1 MATLTMIEV
10 FGIISRNPT
19 VSMMRTCWGKMV
31 MRSICKSLTL
41 LLFSVVSVLSVQ
53 GNARADEESDDS
65 VLTIGSKA
73 PELDVEHWVSDG
85 HGKFK
90 PVTSFESGKVYVV
103 EFWATWCGPC
113 IMSMPHLAE
122 TQEKYADKGVQIVSI
137 SDEDM
142 ETVEKFLK
150 RPVRKPAAPAKEAE
164 KKDGEAS
171 EEEKEETYADLTSA
185 YCLTTDPD
193 RSNHTAYMKA
203 AGQRGIPTCF
213 IVGKAGEIEWI
224 GHPMRMDDPLDAV
237 LNDKWD
243 RETFMVE
250 FKKKQ
255 AQDLLM
261 SKIST
266 LAGEKDFDGALELI
280 QTAKKEAGGD
290 QQALASMLRMEAQL
304 RLLPIREK
312 LMDDEKAEEA
322 QTELMELV
330 KTAPADV
337 IGQVRSLSVSLLLS
351 MQKPDLAAAVL
362 NELASAENI
371 TASDLNE
378 VAWNIY
384 LQAQRNKQFP
394 EEVLDGA
401 VAIAEKAVAT
411 EPKNSMIIDTLAHLV
426 YLKGDL
432 DRAIELQTKA
442 VEEPGEGVTVSEDMT
457 AFLEQLKKE
466 KEEK

>member
-1 MATLTMIEV
+1 
-10 FGIISRNPT
+10 
-19 VSMMRTCWGKMV
+19 MMRKIEFTRLALLGI
-31 MRSICKSLTL
+31 SFLSLCAIT
-41 LLFSVVSVLSVQ
+41 Q
-53 GNARADEESDDS
+53 GVIADEEEADTE

-90 PVTSFESGKVYVV
+90 PVTSFEPGKVYVV

-113 IMSMPHLAE
+113 IASMPHIAD
-122 TQEKYADKGVQIVSI
+122 TQAKYPDSVQIVSI
-137 SDEDM
+137 SDEDL

-150 RPVRKPAAPAKEAE
+150 RPLKKPAAKPKKDDAEDGEEKEA
-164 KKDGEAS
+164 DA
-171 EEEKEETYADLTSA
+171 EEEKEETYADLTGS

-193 RSNHTAYMKA
+193 RSNHTSYMKA
-203 AGQRGIPTCF
+203 AGQNGIPTSF
-213 IVGKAGEIEWI
+213 IVGKTGEIEWI
-224 GHPMRMDDPLDAV
+224 GHPMAMDKALSAV
-237 LNDKWD
+237 VHDSWD
-243 RETFMVE
+243 REPFLAE

-261 SKIST
+261 SKVSK
-266 LAGEKDFDGALELI
+266 LVRAKDIDGALALI
-280 QTAKKEAGGD
+280 QKAKEAAGD
-290 QQALASMLRMEAQL
+290 DAAVVAGMV
-304 RLLPIREK
+304 RLEIQILMMPIREK
-312 LMDDEKAEEA
+312 LQSDESGEEGLS
-322 QTELMELV
+322 ELMALV
-330 KTAPADV
+330 KNAPEDSASM
-337 IGQVRSLSVSLLLS
+337 VRTMAFGALMSIKKS
-351 MQKPDLAAAVL
+351 KEAAVL
-362 NELASAENI
+362 LTEVAAMEKVNANELNTLAWSIYQQAER
-371 TASDLNE
+371 SKE
-378 VAWNIY
+378 
-384 LQAQRNKQFP
+384 FP